1 MLSFN
6 CLFFQSFLLSFFD
19 VTPLGRIL
27 NRFSSDQKSVDFVL
41 TIMVMW
47 TCVAS
52 NMLLSAF
59 CAMAIG
65 TKGTLAVI
73 FVPLLFIYF
82 YVLKYVRHFAIEMQR
97 LEANA
102 RSPLYA
108 SFSEVL
114 AGLVTVRSYGEQ
126 ERFQHEQMAR
136 LNAHIQPYFMV
147 RTALMAWL
155 TLRINTLSSIIIG
168 AIGLLAISLPKDFLS
183 PGILGVGFIYSIVVE
198 SFLRIIVFVITELEV
213 QMNSMERIKY
223 YSDQIPEEAPDEIE
237 LTKPPENWPSFGK
250 IEIIDLVMGYRDG
263 PDVLKKISFVIE
275 PQQKVA
281 IVGRTGSGKS
291 SLLISLFRINES
303 RSGSIVIDGIDT
315 STLGLRQLRSKLGI
329 IPQDPVLF
337 TGSLRHNLDP
347 FHTYTD
353 ERLWE
358 VLEAVEMIKIV
369 KHLPG
374 QLMSEIS
381 EGGRNFSVGQRQ
393 LICMARALLLDPKIL
408 LLDEATASLDSGTDA
423 LLQKM
428 IRKLFKN
435 KTVLTIAHRL
445 DTVMDS
451 DRVLVMD
458 NGNVASL
465 DTPRNSILKKGIF
478 YELVYAEGEERGKE
492 LEEMMLPE

>member
-1 MLSFN
+1 
-6 CLFFQSFLLSFFD
+6 
-19 VTPLGRIL
+19 
-27 NRFSSDQKSVDFVL
+27 
-41 TIMVMW
+41 
-47 TCVAS
+47 
-52 NMLLSAF
+52 
-59 CAMAIG
+59 
-65 TKGTLAVI
+65 
-73 FVPLLFIYF
+73 
-82 YVLKYVRHFAIEMQR
+82 
-97 LEANA
+97 
-102 RSPLYA
+102 
-108 SFSEVL
+108 
-114 AGLVTVRSYGEQ
+114 
-126 ERFQHEQMAR
+126 
-136 LNAHIQPYFMV
+136 
-147 RTALMAWL
+147 
-155 TLRINTLSSIIIG
+155 
-168 AIGLLAISLPKDFLS
+168 
-183 PGILGVGFIYSIVVE
+183 
-198 SFLRIIVFVITELEV
+198 
-213 QMNSMERIKY
+213 
-223 YSDQIPEEAPDEIE
+223 
-237 LTKPPENWPSFGK
+237 
-250 IEIIDLVMGYRDG
+250 MGYRDG
-263 PDVLKKISFVIE
+263 PDVLKKISFVIV